1 MTTAT
6 PEEKV
11 LAGEITHPALTA
23 ADRSDA
29 YASGAVQALV
39 RVVKDG
45 KDLLFDGHSYATHEP
60 ALIASGWNVVEDV
73 REAVLNP
80 PKSAYDTSDH

>member
-11 LAGEITHPALTA
+11 LAGEITFPDLNN

-29 YASGAVQALV
+29 FASGSVQALV
-39 RVVKDG
+39 RVAKDG
-45 KDLLFDGHSYATHEP
+45 RDLLLDGHSYAKHEP
-60 ALIASGWNVVEDV
+60 ALIASGWSVVQDV

-80 PKSAYDTSDH
+80 PKSAFDTSDH